1 MNIFTKLKNA
11 KYVQKFIITLSI
23 SLLIIIAGVVMTC
36 VKGMNLGIE
45 FTGGIKVSI
54 DAPEDT
60 PNVDNFDENDFEN
73 TVTEWL
79 KGNRG
84 EGNNPD
90 GKEFIVKEVTV
101 NKSNYVFILGTEMIE
116 SGHKVNML
124 TKQVSFEVNG
134 NTKTGYVAERE
145 NNEITEKL
153 NEYLSDYFNTKYG
166 LDGITN
172 SVKSNFVGNESA
184 KWVLKSAIIAV
195 AVAIAVILVY
205 IAIRFT
211 LLSGLAAILALIHN
225 VLIMFAL
232 TSIFQISVNQTFIAA
247 IVTIIGYS
255 INSTIVV
262 FDKIRELMKKPSYKE
277 VTDVDIANEAIGA
290 TLKRTILTTLTTLVM
305 IVLLAVFGTQA
316 IKEFAYPII
325 FGLVAGA
332 YSSILLAAP
341 TWVYLRK
348 LFKQA
353 DKKPVQKKKKAKN
366 TDKPVVAENA

>member
-45 FTGGIKVSI
+45 FTGGIKVSVEA
-54 DAPEDT
+54 DDVTDKKE
-60 PNVDNFDENDFEN
+60 FEN
-73 TVTEWL
+73 TLRKWL
-79 KGNRG
+79 EGDRG
-84 EGNNPD
+84 VSETGESKNPD
-90 GKEFIVKEVTV
+90 NKKFEIKNVTV
-101 NKSNYVFILGTEMIE
+101 NGNNYVVVLGTTMTEN
-116 SGHKVNML
+116 GKKVNML
-124 TKQVSFEVNG
+124 T
-134 NTKTGYVAERE
+134 TKAKFKSGEKEITGYVAQRE
-145 NNEITEKL
+145 SQEINSELTTYLQEKY
-153 NEYLSDYFNTKYG
+153 NAGVTVS
-166 LDGITN
+166 
-172 SVKSNFVGNESA
+172 SSFVGNESA

-277 VTDVDIANEAIGA
+277 VTDVYIANEAIGA
-290 TLKRTILTTLTTLVM
+290 TLKRTILTTITTLVM

>member
-11 KYVQKFIITLSI
+11 KYVQKFFITLAI

-54 DAPEDT
+54 DAPD
-60 PNVDNFDENDFEN
+60 VDNFDENDFEN

-101 NKSNYVFILGTEMIE
+101 NKSNYVFILGSEMIE

>member
-45 FTGGIKVSI
+45 FTGGIKVSVEA
-54 DAPEDT
+54 DDVTDKKE
-60 PNVDNFDENDFEN
+60 FEN
-73 TVTEWL
+73 TLRKWL
-79 KGNRG
+79 EGDRG
-84 EGNNPD
+84 VSETGESKNPD
-90 GKEFIVKEVTV
+90 NKKFEIKNGK
-101 NKSNYVFILGTEMIE
+101 
-116 SGHKVNML
+116 KVNML
-124 TKQVSFEVNG
+124 T
-134 NTKTGYVAERE
+134 TKAKFKSGEKEITGYVAQRE
-145 NNEITEKL
+145 SQEINSELTTYLQEKY
-153 NEYLSDYFNTKYG
+153 NAGVTVS
-166 LDGITN
+166 
-172 SVKSNFVGNESA
+172 SSFVGNESA

>member
-11 KYVQKFIITLSI
+11 KYVQKFFITLAI

-45 FTGGIKVSI
+45 FTGGIKVSVEA
-54 DAPEDT
+54 DDVTDKKE
-60 PNVDNFDENDFEN
+60 FEN
-73 TVTEWL
+73 TLRKWL
-79 KGNRG
+79 EGDRG
-84 EGNNPD
+84 VSETGESKNPD
-90 GKEFIVKEVTV
+90 NKKFEIKNVTV
-101 NKSNYVFILGTEMIE
+101 NGDNYVVVLGTTMTEN
-116 SGHKVNML
+116 GKKVNML
-124 TKQVSFEVNG
+124 TTIKSGE
-134 NTKTGYVAERE
+134 KEITGYVAQRE
-145 NNEITEKL
+145 SQEINSELTTYLREKY
-153 NEYLSDYFNTKYG
+153 N
-166 LDGITN
+166 DGVTV
-172 SVKSNFVGNESA
+172 SSSFVGNESA

-225 VLIMFAL
+225 VLIMFAM

-290 TLKRTILTTLTTLVM
+290 TLKRTILTTITTLVM

>member
-11 KYVQKFIITLSI
+11 KYVQKFFITLAI

-45 FTGGIKVSI
+45 FTGGIKVSVE
-54 DAPEDT
+54 A
-60 PNVDNFDENDFEN
+60 NDVTDKKEFEN
-73 TVTEWL
+73 TLRKWL
-79 KGNRG
+79 EGDRG
-84 EGNNPD
+84 VSETGESKNPD
-90 GKEFIVKEVTV
+90 NKKFEIKNVTV
-101 NKSNYVFILGTEMIE
+101 NGDNYVVVLGTTMTEN
-116 SGHKVNML
+116 GKKVNML
-124 TKQVSFEVNG
+124 T
-134 NTKTGYVAERE
+134 TKAKFKSGEKEITYVAQRE
-145 NNEITEKL
+145 SQEINSELTTYLQEKY
-153 NEYLSDYFNTKYG
+153 NAGVTVS
-166 LDGITN
+166 
-172 SVKSNFVGNESA
+172 SSFVGNESA

-353 DKKPVQKKKKAKN
+353 DKKPVQNKKKAKN